1 MSFSYACARG
11 IPDTVVL
18 LAGDA
23 VVVVAVV
30 GVSVGASVSAS
41 AIYPT
46 DMIKVRTKVGLISVI
61 RLSVNPNPS
70 PNGGRWRVYVR
81 ACVRVSEYSEYVRA
95 CVHVHVCL

>member
-1 MSFSYACARG
+1 MCASLSFSYACACG

-41 AIYPT
+41 AIHPT
-46 DMIKVRTKVGLISVI
+46 DMIKVRTKVGLISV
-61 RLSVNPNPS
+61 RWVCVNPNPS
-70 PNGGRWRVYVR
+70 PNGGRWRVC
-81 ACVRVSEYSEYVRA
+81 ACVCACERVQ
-95 CVHVHVCL
+95 